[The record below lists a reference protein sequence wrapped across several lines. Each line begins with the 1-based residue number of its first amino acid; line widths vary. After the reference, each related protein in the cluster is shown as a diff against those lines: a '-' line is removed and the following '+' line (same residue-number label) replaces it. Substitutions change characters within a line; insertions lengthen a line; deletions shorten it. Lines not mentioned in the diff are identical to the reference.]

1 MTINERLL
9 DASIDHQIDLQ
20 HYANGVVRTDVGQL
34 NSADDTLFALLLAAL
49 LALGPNATP
58 AQIDA
63 AIGPALLVND
73 RVYGDVGRNLATQM
87 EALAREEA
95 EYQLALIQSA
105 QDQRIEPLDVDR
117 TITDMLA
124 VPIVGVTIV
133 DTLRGLATKR
143 AEAIRRAAQ
152 AGFVN
157 GQTADEIVRTL
168 RGTKSAGFT
177 DGLFNTSRHHL
188 ETTIRTAL
196 GHAVSYT
203 TAAFRALNPNIIRA
217 VVWLSVLDSATSSWC
232 IARAGKRYTAD
243 EAHRPI
249 GHAYDW
255 GAGPGRYHYNCRST
269 SAPLL
274 AGEIPNASTYA
285 DWLSRQSAARQDE
298 VLGPTRGAMYRRG
311 QVSVEGF
318 LNNRGRLLTLD
329 QLRARRLGA
338 P

>member
-1 MTINERLL
+1 MTPNERLL

-20 HYANGVVRTDVGQL
+20 HYANGVVREEVGQL
-34 NSADDTLFALLLAAL
+34 NSEDDALFALLLAAL

-63 AIGPALLVND
+63 AIGPALLIND
-73 RVYGDVGRNLATQM
+73 RVYADVGRDLAARM
-87 EALAREEA
+87 AALAQEEA
-95 EYQLALIQSA
+95 EYQLALTQSA
-105 QDQRIEPLDVDR
+105 QDQRPEPLDTAR

-124 VPIVGVTIV
+124 VPIIGMTIV
-133 DTLRGLATKR
+133 DTLRGLAAKR

-157 GQTADEIVRTL
+157 GQTADEIVRSL

-196 GHAVSYT
+196 SHAVSYT
-203 TAAFRALNPNIIRA
+203 VAAFRALNPTIIKA
-217 VVWLSVLDSATSSWC
+217 VVWLSVLDTATSSWC

-249 GHAYDW
+249 GHVYDW

-269 SAPLL
+269 SAPLV
-274 AGEIPNASTYA
+274 AGEVPNANSFA
-285 DWLSRQSAARQDE
+285 NWLSRQSAARQDE
-298 VLGPTRGAMYRRG
+298 VLGPTRGGMYRRG

-318 LNNRGRLLTLD
+318 LNNRGRLLTLE
-329 QLRARRLGA
+329 QLRARRAGA
-338 P
+338 Q

>member
-1 MTINERLL
+1 MTANEDLL

-20 HYANGVVRTDVGQL
+20 HYANSVVREEMGQL
-34 NSADDTLFALLLAAL
+34 NDEDDALFALLLAAL
-49 LALGPNATP
+49 LSLGPNATP
-58 AQIDA
+58 SQVDA
-63 AIGPALLVND
+63 ALGPALLVND
-73 RVYGDVGRNLATQM
+73 RVYGNVGRDLAARM
-87 EALAREEA
+87 EALAQEEA
-95 EYQLALIQSA
+95 EYQLALTDRA
-105 QDQRIEPLDVDR
+105 QDQRPTPLDTAR
-117 TITDMLA
+117 TAAEMLA
-124 VPIVGVTIV
+124 VPIIGLTIV
-133 DTLRGLATKR
+133 DTIRGLAAKR
-143 AEAIRRAAQ
+143 AEVIRRAAQ

-157 GQTADEIVRTL
+157 GQTADEIVRSL

-196 GHAVSYT
+196 SHAVSYT
-203 TAAFRALNPNIIRA
+203 TAAFRALNPSIIRA
-217 VVWLSVLDSATSSWC
+217 VVWLSVLDTATSSWC

-249 GHAYDW
+249 GHSYDW
-255 GAGPGRYHYNCRST
+255 GSGPGRYHYNCRST
-269 SAPLL
+269 SAPLV

-285 DWLSRQSAARQDE
+285 DWLSRQNAARQDE

>member
-1 MTINERLL
+1 MTPNERLL

-20 HYANGVVRTDVGQL
+20 HYANGVVREEVGQL
-34 NSADDTLFALLLAAL
+34 NSEDDALFALLLAAL

-63 AIGPALLVND
+63 AIGPALMLND
-73 RVYGDVGRNLATQM
+73 RAYGDVSRELAAKM
-87 EALAREEA
+87 EELAREEV
-95 EYQLALIQSA
+95 EFQQALLPESRPMDTA
-105 QDQRIEPLDVDR
+105 G
-117 TITDMLA
+117 TIADMLA
-124 VPIVGVTIV
+124 VPIIGLTIAE
-133 DTLRGLATKR
+133 TMRGLAASR
-143 AEAIRRAAQ
+143 SEAIRRAAQ

-157 GQTADEIVRTL
+157 GQTPDEIVRSL

-177 DGLFNTSRHHL
+177 DGLFNRSRIHF

-203 TAAFRALNPNIIRA
+203 TAAFRALNTDIVKA

-249 GHAYDW
+249 DHSYDW

-274 AGEIPNASTYA
+274 AGEVPNANSFA

-318 LNNRGRLLTLD
+318 LNNRGRLLTLE
-329 QLRARRLGA
+329 QLRARRVGT